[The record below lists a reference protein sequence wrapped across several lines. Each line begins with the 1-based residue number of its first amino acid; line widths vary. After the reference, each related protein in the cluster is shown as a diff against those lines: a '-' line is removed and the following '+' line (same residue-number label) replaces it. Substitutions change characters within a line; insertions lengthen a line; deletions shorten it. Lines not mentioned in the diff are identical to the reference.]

1 MLCRLDRIST
11 IVRTHFIERERERLR
26 RGGDGFFRRVVRRV
40 GGRGRGRRGKECDDK
55 SDFYAEEED
64 DDFDDDG
71 QDDVDA
77 AKPGDVF
84 GGETVRRFL
93 FQKKSND
100 HHFGRNDFDDDDD
113 ETTRK
118 RRDAHTIRRDA
129 KMVVKKRIESKTEEE
144 EDGTTTTFG
153 EEVTKATKA
162 KRPKEKRQVEG
173 GVKERERKKRQAGQ
187 NGRDTTEWKT
197 EAEMVLRQQ
206 YD

>member
-1 MLCRLDRIST
+1 M
-11 IVRTHFIERERERLR
+11 RTCIIERESERDFD
-26 RGGDGFFRRVVRRV
+26 GGEMGFFDASY
-40 GGRGRGRRGKECDDK
+40 GASEDEDEDEEEKNATIKATFTQTTTTTAKTTSTLPNPETFLEEKQCDDFLLK
-55 SDFYAEEED
+55 SSD
-64 DDFDDDG
+64 
-71 QDDVDA
+71 
-77 AKPGDVF
+77 
-84 GGETVRRFL
+84 
-93 FQKKSND
+93 
-100 HHFGRNDFDDDDD
+100 HFGRNDDDDDD

-129 KMVVKKRIESKTEEE
+129 KMVVKKRIEWKTEEE
-144 EDGTTTTFG
+144 EHGATTTFC

>member
-1 MLCRLDRIST
+1 MCVCVCASVVSIEFPQLCALALY
-11 IVRTHFIERERERLR
+11 RERESERDFD
-26 RGGDGFFRRVVRRV
+26 GGEMGFFDASY
-40 GGRGRGRRGKECDDK
+40 GASEDED
-55 SDFYAEEED
+55 EEEKNATVKATFTQTTTLTTTAKTTSTLPNPATFLEEKQG
-64 DDFDDDG
+64 DDF
-71 QDDVDA
+71 
-77 AKPGDVF
+77 
-84 GGETVRRFL
+84 L
-93 FQKKSND
+93 
-100 HHFGRNDFDDDDD
+100 HIGRNDDDDDDDD

-144 EDGTTTTFG
+144 EEHGATTTFVG

>member
-1 MLCRLDRIST
+1 MKATFTEKTTATTTAKTST
-11 IVRTHFIERERERLR
+11 LPNPETFL
-26 RGGDGFFRRVVRRV
+26 
-40 GGRGRGRRGKECDDK
+40 
-55 SDFYAEEED
+55 EEK
-64 DDFDDDG
+64 
-71 QDDVDA
+71 QC
-77 AKPGDVF
+77 DVF
-84 GGETVRRFL
+84 L
-93 FQKKSND
+93 LWPKSSD
-100 HHFGRNDFDDDDD
+100 HGRDDDD

-153 EEVTKATKA
+153 EEVTQATKA

-173 GVKERERKKRQAGQ
+173 CVKERERKKRQAGQ

>member
-1 MLCRLDRIST
+1 M
-11 IVRTHFIERERERLR
+11 
-26 RGGDGFFRRVVRRV
+26 GFFDASY
-40 GGRGRGRRGKECDDK
+40 GASEE
-55 SDFYAEEED
+55 EEED
-64 DDFDDDG
+64 DDEEGEEKNATSKATFTEKTTTTTTTKKTSTLPNPETFLEEKQCDDFLLWPKSGDHG
-71 QDDVDA
+71 QDDE
-77 AKPGDVF
+77 K
-84 GGETVRRFL
+84 
-93 FQKKSND
+93 
-100 HHFGRNDFDDDDD
+100 
-113 ETTRK
+113 TRK